1 MRLFLVHVCLHVT
14 FRNRFNCTK
23 GLASILGI
31 VDVRDVAAVDPEV
44 AFAPRRDFRF
54 KTVVA
59 HDCDKLLDGS
69 AFSCGQRAIRLPV
82 QHSRV
87 FRSNVASKRTPLG
100 GKLVGARRTMY

>member
-1 MRLFLVHVCLHVT
+1 VRLHVT
-14 FRNRFNCTK
+14 FRNRLNCTK
-23 GLASILGI
+23 GLSSILGI
-31 VDVRDVAAVDPEV
+31 VDVRNVAAVDPEA
-44 AFAPRRDFRF
+44 AFPPRRYFRF

-87 FRSNVASKRTPLG
+87 FRSNAAVKGHRSAG
-100 GKLVGARRTMY
+100 N